1 MSEVQQSFLG
11 PGTSFEGK
19 ISFAGTVCVEGHF
32 RGEIRADGTLLVA
45 EAGTVDAAVHGRS
58 LVVRGSVSGQVTA
71 KESIEVAASGRLE
84 GSVTTPRIRVEEGA
98 VIQARLAMG
107 EPRR

>member
-19 ISFAGTVCVEGHF
+19 ISFAGTVSVEGHF

-45 EAGTVDAAVHGRS
+45 EGGSIEGSVQVRS
-58 LVVRGSVSGQVTA
+58 LIVGGIVSGEVTA
-71 KESIEVAASGRLE
+71 KERVEVAASGRLE
-84 GSVTTPRIRVEEGA
+84 GRVTTPRLRIDEGA
-98 VIQARLAMG
+98 VIQARLSMG